1 LILFSDEAWFYLSCF
16 VNSQNYRTW
25 SAYNPHNFIGVPLHP
40 IQLVPKANYWSHL
53 KSINIQR
60 YQKLLLEP
68 LMDQL
73 DHVEL
78 TNDYFQ
84 QNLAT
89 AHTAG
94 MAINFLL
101 SIHCLLEIVKFDLIK
116 NM

>member
-25 SAYNPHNFIGVPLHP
+25 SAYNPGVPLHP
-40 IQLVPKANYWSHL
+40 IHLVSKANYWSHL
-53 KSINIQR
+53 KSINIER

-73 DHVEL
+73 DYVEL

-101 SIHCLLEIVKFDLIK
+101 RVFIAS
-116 NM
+116 